1 MAGKTSQHRE
11 ALERQNAAIMAVFE
25 RAGFDQIAPDIIQP
39 ADIFL
44 ERSGED
50 IRARTFVFNDPAGNE
65 LCLRP
70 DLTVPACRYHLSHTK
85 MPEAETK
92 YCYLGPAFRFP
103 DELLS
108 PQEFTQA
115 GLEWF
120 GDKAD
125 IAAEARVIKLAVSA
139 LEAAG
144 LTGLKV
150 SLGDLGLFNALLED
164 IAMPERWR
172 RRLRHQ
178 FWRPQAFR
186 NLLDTFAKPAGTRRS
201 SISGNID
208 VISGKDAAQETA
220 QLLAKQNLT
229 LVTQRSVEDIAAR
242 LAEKLAD
249 RSEQPLAKA
258 DLAYAN
264 LNGVFLRAA
273 DQQEADLTGALLVD
287 ADLHEVDLRDAI
299 LTAADLTQSSL
310 RGADLR
316 GATLM
321 GANLTNVDLS
331 LADLRGAKLDE
342 TTLLAPSRRQVWT
355 IANEGAAGKALD
367 QIDLS
372 WANLQEISFAG
383 ASLRESNFTRALLMG
398 SDFTNA
404 DLRKADMSYADL
416 TRANLRSADLTGAT
430 LTGANLDGA
439 RLEDATLDHV
449 IGLNSE

>member
-1 MAGKTSQHRE
+1 MAGKTSLHRA

-85 MPEAETK
+85 TPEAETK

-150 SLGDLGLFNALLED
+150 SLGDLGLFNALLD
-164 IAMPERWR
+164 DMPMPERWR
-172 RRLRHQ
+172 RRLRYQ

-186 NLLDTFAKPAGTRRS
+186 NLLETFAKPARTIRS

-208 VISGKDAAQETA
+208 ALEGQDASAETSRM
-220 QLLAKQNLT
+220 LADQKPN
-229 LVTQRSVEDIAAR
+229 LVTLRSVDDIASR

-249 RSEQPLAKA
+249 RSEQPLADTMVVAIESYLKISGPLTDMTSQLKA
-258 DLAYAN
+258 ISKTPRFLGAVDKFEQRIAALEDQGLNPRRFHFSADFGRELEYYTGLVFQIDVEARNAPLSVAGGGRYDRLLQDL
-264 LNGVFLRAA
+264 
-273 DQQEADLTGALLVD
+273 GAVTSIP
-287 ADLHEVDLRDAI
+287 AVGCAI
-299 LTAADLTQSSL
+299 HTD
-310 RGADLR
+310 R
-316 GATLM
+316 
-321 GANLTNVDLS
+321 
-331 LADLRGAKLDE
+331 
-342 TTLLAPSRRQVWT
+342 LLAV
-355 IANEGAAGKALD
+355 
-367 QIDLS
+367 
-372 WANLQEISFAG
+372 
-383 ASLRESNFTRALLMG
+383 
-398 SDFTNA
+398 
-404 DLRKADMSYADL
+404 MS
-416 TRANLRSADLTGAT
+416 
-430 LTGANLDGA
+430 
-439 RLEDATLDHV
+439 
-449 IGLNSE
+449 